1 MLSIRR
7 CALMCLIGGAH
18 FLLIYLI
25 SVSDRS
31 RGVRRPEEA
40 LATLFFVDVPEPN
53 DTQPSTR
60 TSLTPNPSSNNR
72 AARESTL
79 TPPLEIEEAEGEI
92 KEDDVR
98 VDWYAEAS
106 RVAADVIRR
115 VGEQEKIRSF
125 DAGPAGTAEAFAP

>member
-1 MLSIRR
+1 MPHAKDSHSCTRIRLRLS
-7 CALMCLIGGAH
+7 L
-18 FLLIYLI
+18 
-25 SVSDRS
+25 V
-31 RGVRRPEEA
+31 
-40 LATLFFVDVPEPN
+40 LAYVVLCGRQGFDALFFVDVPEPN

-115 VGEQEKIRSF
+115 LGEQEKIRSF